1 MSILKQAHLVY
12 ARKEG
17 RWMYYQL
24 ADKQSPPAVKEAIA
38 WVKKSLSRNER
49 IREDVKHL
57 KKILKTDR
65 ELLCKRQ
72 TRSSA
77 HKTG

>member
-1 MSILKQAHLVY
+1 
-12 ARKEG
+12 
-17 RWMYYQL
+17 MYYQL

-38 WVKKSLSRNER
+38 WVKKSLSSNER
-49 IREDVKHL
+49 IREDVKRL